1 MNLDVYISQPLEY
14 LKALLDNQPYSNFV
28 LGYEGES
35 MPHDWIKVGSCS
47 VDIDM
52 SIDELASIVD
62 DQLTAQE
69 EQILVEYQAKTAML
83 KEARSVLLG
92 LTYENGKRTNESA
105 DSGRH
110 SSVSEEGREDTQVS
124 GANTARFERGKAL

>member
-52 SIDELASIVD
+52 GIDELAAIVD
-62 DQLTAQE
+62 EQLTAQE
-69 EQILVEYQAKTAML
+69 QQVLIEYQAKTAML
-83 KEARSVLLG
+83 KEARS
-92 LTYENGKRTNESA
+92 
-105 DSGRH
+105 
-110 SSVSEEGREDTQVS
+110 
-124 GANTARFERGKAL
+124 ARVGVRA